1 MKLLFSRDIYVC
13 ACSVGKCVCMRV
25 IFLLKTAS
33 LLPRKGD

>member
-13 ACSVGKCVCMRV
+13 ACSVGKCVYACH
-25 IFLLKTAS
+25 FLAETAS